1 MFSAYKSPL
10 FYVAFIILFCSAAYS
25 NPPPNTYS
33 TRVNNSGGA
42 SYYSIRGAYLGR
54 STSNVFNGKNYYTP
68 SGSRYSQTNKSGT
81 NITGRPTSPSTYY
94 HKSSSKS
101 TSKSSSSG
109 SKSSTTSRSSSVSKS
124 SGASK
129 SSSSSK
135 GK

>member
-1 MFSAYKSPL
+1 MFSAYKSHL
-10 FYVAFIILFCSAAYS
+10 FYVAFIILFCTAAYS

-54 STSNVFNGKNYYTP
+54 STSNVFNGRNYYTP
-68 SGSRYSQTNKSGT
+68 SGSRYSQTNKYGT
-81 NITGRPTSPSTYY
+81 NVTGRPTSPSTYY
-94 HKSSSKS
+94 HKSS
-101 TSKSSSSG
+101 SKSSSSG